1 LSARRVKLD
10 GPKQVVQIGDGQRH
24 LPICLGCVDGI
35 INATGAISNR
45 EFSVETQMDK
55 HAGIL

>member
-1 LSARRVKLD
+1 
-10 GPKQVVQIGDGQRH
+10 

-35 INATGAISNR
+35 VNSTGAISNR